1 MRFDSGR
8 ISGIMT
14 NNHKSDR
21 RHLVSQVEDEILRYI
36 QENPSLLGG
45 KIPNE
50 FDLSQKFSAGRS
62 TIREAVKSLASKG
75 VLEVR
80 QGAGTFVLSTSTV
93 EDDPL
98 RLSRYNDRLQLALE
112 LFDVRLMIE
121 PGIAERAALNAT
133 DEDIAEITRLCDE
146 VEELYL
152 SGHDHVR
159 KDIEFHKKIAHCSR
173 NRVVEELVPLIVSA
187 VFTFA
192 NVTHRLLLH
201 ETIETHRA
209 ITQAISR
216 HDHTGAKCAME
227 MHLIYN
233 RQMILHLMEK
243 EKDC

>member
-1 MRFDSGR
+1 MNPG
-8 ISGIMT
+8 
-14 NNHKSDR
+14 KSDR
-21 RHLVSQVEDEILRYI
+21 RLLVSQIEGEILQHI
-36 QENPSLLGG
+36 QDSRLPIGA

-50 FDLSQKFSAGRS
+50 FDLSRKFQAGRS

-80 QGAGTFVLSTSTV
+80 QGAGTFVLSRSTV
-93 EDDPL
+93 DDDPL
-98 RLSRYNDRLQLALE
+98 RLSRYDDRLQLALE

-133 DEDIAEITRLCDE
+133 PEDIAEITRLCDE

-152 SGHDHVR
+152 AGYDHVR

-173 NRVVEELVPLIVSA
+173 NRVVEEIVPLIVSA

-209 ITQAISR
+209 ITDAISR
-216 HDHTGAKCAME
+216 HDHTGARCAME

-233 RQMILHLMEK
+233 RQMILRLMK
-243 EKDC
+243 EEN

>member
-1 MRFDSGR
+1 MNPG
-8 ISGIMT
+8 
-14 NNHKSDR
+14 KSDR
-21 RHLVSQVEDEILRYI
+21 RLLVSQIEGEILQHI
-36 QENPSLLGG
+36 QDSRLPIGA

-50 FDLSQKFSAGRS
+50 FDLSRKFQAGRS

-80 QGAGTFVLSTSTV
+80 QGAGTFVLSRSTV
-93 EDDPL
+93 DDDPL
-98 RLSRYNDRLQLALE
+98 RLSRYDDRLQLALE

-133 DEDIAEITRLCDE
+133 PEDIAEITRLCDE

-152 SGHDHVR
+152 AGYDHVR

-173 NRVVEELVPLIVSA
+173 NRVVEEIVPLIVSA

-209 ITQAISR
+209 ITDAISR
-216 HDHTGAKCAME
+216 HDHTGARCAME

-233 RQMILHLMEK
+233 RQMILRLMK
-243 EKDC
+243 EES

>member
-1 MRFDSGR
+1 MNPS
-8 ISGIMT
+8 
-14 NNHKSDR
+14 KSDR
-21 RHLVSQVEDEILRYI
+21 KPLVSQIEGEILQHI
-36 QENPSLLGG
+36 QNARIPIGT

-50 FDLSQKFSAGRS
+50 FELSEKFSAGRS

-80 QGAGTFVLSTSTV
+80 QGAGTFVLSRSTV

-98 RLSRYNDRLQLALE
+98 RLSRYDDRLQLALE

-133 DEDIAEITRLCDE
+133 PDDIAEITRLCDE

-152 SGHDHVR
+152 AGHDHVR
-159 KDIEFHKKIAHCSR
+159 KDIEFHKKIASCSR

-209 ITQAISR
+209 VTDAISR
-216 HDHTGAKCAME
+216 HDHTGARCAME

-233 RQMILHLMEK
+233 RQMILRLMK
-243 EKDC
+243 EES

>member
-1 MRFDSGR
+1 M
-8 ISGIMT
+8 
-14 NNHKSDR
+14 NNSRKSNR
-21 RHLVSQVEDEILRYI
+21 RHLVSQIEEELLRYI
-36 QENPSLLGG
+36 QDSPVPVGE

-50 FDLSQKFSAGRS
+50 FDLSQQFNAGRS
-62 TIREAVKSLASKG
+62 TIREAVKSLASRG

-80 QGAGTFVLSTSTV
+80 QGAGTFVISPSTV

-98 RLSRYNDRLQLALE
+98 RLARYNDKLQLALE

-121 PGIAERAALNAT
+121 PGIAELAAMNAT
-133 DEDIAEITRLCDE
+133 DEDIAEITRLCNE
-146 VEELYL
+146 TEELYL
-152 SGHDHVR
+152 AGYDHVH

-201 ETIETHRA
+201 ETITTHRA
-209 ITQAISR
+209 ITEAIAK

-233 RQMILHLMEK
+233 RQMIVKLMEQ
-243 EKDC
+243 EKTY